1 MNGEAQGAVP
11 SKKYSVNDFSQKG
24 DIMEYN
30 DRDQV
35 IPLQSNM

>member
-30 DRDQV
+30 DKMV
-35 IPLQSNM
+35 HECSSF